1 MCARL
6 SLTPRMGQIS
16 DFKVSLHQAEAAVH
30 NYVVASDHKKLPKA
44 FLHEIA
50 FSSDVGLS
58 EGTLLGRQMRVGPK
72 GQLDISWTTLDYMLK
87 KNLVKGVP
95 GKMSLNGFCE
105 WLGYRFG
112 RPDAENSHCYYI
124 DKAHTKPRHVV
135 EGPRRRKF
143 VSALSEPHP

>member
-50 FSSDVGLS
+50 FSTDVGLS

-87 KNLVKGVP
+87 KNLVKG
-95 GKMSLNGFCE
+95 N
-105 WLGYRFG
+105 
-112 RPDAENSHCYYI
+112 
-124 DKAHTKPRHVV
+124 DKLFQST
-135 EGPRRRKF
+135 
-143 VSALSEPHP
+143 LSNATLDFIQYSTNIF